1 LFLSNSPPLKQH
13 LALVSHMFP
22 CFVIGY
28 HSTLGKINGPWFV
41 RSSPLLMDLASML
54 LLIISCLCCCSWQDL
69 KDHMK
74 VCGEIIYSTVNR
86 VNSREGLV
94 EFKHREDMERAIDE
108 LDDSKLD
115 GRRIKLV
122 QESRSESRSRSRSPR
137 SISRSRSPR
146 KARARSASK
155 SRSRTRSRSE
165 RKQRQRSGSRRS
177 GDNEDRFGRQR
188 SISRSRS

>member
-1 LFLSNSPPLKQH
+1 
-13 LALVSHMFP
+13 
-22 CFVIGY
+22 
-28 HSTLGKINGPWFV
+28 
-41 RSSPLLMDLASML
+41 ML
-54 LLIISCLCCCSWQDL
+54 LLIISCLCCCSCQVKTISYTNKLFVSINNHSDFAQDL

-74 VCGEIIYSTVNR
+74 TCGEIIYSTVNR
-86 VNSREGLV
+86 VNSREGWVWCFYPIIFLYFNFPVNRLV

-122 QESRSESRSRSRSPR
+122 QESLSESRSRSRSPR
-137 SISRSRSPR
+137 SRSRSRSGR
-146 KARARSASK
+146 KARRRSVSK

-165 RKQRQRSGSRRS
+165 RKQKQRSKSASRSRTREN
-177 GDNEDRFGRQR
+177 NEDRFGRQR